1 MPSLPHLL
9 ALPLAAAAACPAPAA
24 NAMLQTLVCAT
35 AQNTLSWSK
44 VNWDANTGGSFQLAG
59 TSLCMQAGPAPSAGS
74 FLALQLAPC
83 TGAPNQLWAS
93 TNPSGVASTWIS
105 HLDGTCID
113 ANSGSQAPN
122 EQLET
127 YCACAAWRGSC
138 CRPPPPPHTPAVSP
152 HPAACSGND
161 NQLYT
166 YNATSGTLSDSSWGY
181 CMGTC

>member
-1 MPSLPHLL
+1 ML
-9 ALPLAAAAACPAPAA
+9 ALPIAAAAAACPAPAA

-35 AQNTLSWSK
+35 AQNTLSWSQK
-44 VNWDANTGGSFQLAG
+44 NWDANTGGSFQLAG
-59 TSLCMQAGPAPSAGS
+59 TSLCMQAGPLPSAGS

-127 YCACAAWRGSC
+127 YCACAAQRIIRAPLLFGYPPLSPLPR
-138 CRPPPPPHTPAVSP
+138 RPRYRPAPAIAPPRSV
-152 HPAACSGND
+152 
-161 NQLYT
+161 QRE
-166 YNATSGTLSDSSWGY
+166 
-181 CMGTC
+181 